1 MKSNDKIFAATVLT
15 GAVAMAALCFVSPIP
30 AAELSGDWYEDYSSG
45 LELEEDF
52 AERCGIDGITFV
64 DTDDLT
70 MAQLVGNAR
79 IAERIIGVCL
89 DADGNGQIINTDSE
103 YDYIHYPEFIN
114 PGEIV
119 CTYALY
125 VPGSYD
131 DIEWIE
137 YYVIDNDT
145 IIEENN

>member
-1 MKSNDKIFAATVLT
+1 VKSDDKVFLATFAAGAAAILT
-15 GAVAMAALCFVSPIP
+15 LIAVSPIP
-30 AAELSGDWYEDYSSG
+30 GAELSADWYSG
-45 LELEEDF
+45 YAAGLGLEEDF
-52 AERCGIDGITFV
+52 EERCGIDGITFV

-70 MAQLVGNAR
+70 VAQLVGNAR

-89 DADGNGQIINTDSE
+89 DDDGNGAIINTDSE

-125 VPGSYD
+125 VPGSLD

-145 IIEENN
+145 IIKENN